1 VHGADQSRLLVG
13 SRHGQEAARSIAP
26 QPVATALF
34 ANSPFTEAEQVHR
47 TSRNLARH
55 RCRPHRNAVG
65 CSSRM
70 GYERWVDYA
79 LDAPMYFVKHGD
91 EYVDVAGQSFAI

>member
-1 VHGADQSRLLVG
+1 
-13 SRHGQEAARSIAP
+13 
-26 QPVATALF
+26 
-34 ANSPFTEAEQVHR
+34 
-47 TSRNLARH
+47 
-55 RCRPHRNAVG
+55 
-65 CSSRM
+65 M